1 MKQEKAKKTK
11 ETQTHITTRTNT
23 DKDYSNNQQAYIM
36 ATNNYRAT
44 ATTRSIVNPTIST
57 THSNIIQRYE
67 TPETER
73 NSLKDPCV

>member
-1 MKQEKAKKTK
+1 MRRKQKKHRLASPQ
-11 ETQTHITTRTNT
+11 ESNTH
-23 DKDYSNNQQAYIM
+23 KDYNTYQQAYIM

-44 ATTRSIVNPTIST
+44 ATTRSITDLTRST
-57 THSNIIQRYE
+57 TQNNRIQRYE